1 MVLLSIWVYYYLANL
16 FKNHQKPAIKAYTI
30 KDYRNFQKD
39 TGIATTKTTGKL
51 GFDFD
56 NEEYKDKVKFN

>member
-1 MVLLSIWVYYYLANL
+1 MANL